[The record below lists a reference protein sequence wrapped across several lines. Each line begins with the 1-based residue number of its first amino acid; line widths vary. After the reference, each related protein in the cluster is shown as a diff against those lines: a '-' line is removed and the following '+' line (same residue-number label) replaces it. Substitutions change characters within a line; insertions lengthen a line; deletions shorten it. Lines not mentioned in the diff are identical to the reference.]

1 MKLGVVIAA
10 AGSGRR
16 MGAEGNKVLLP
27 IHGKPMLQYSIECFD
42 AMEDVTNVVVVT
54 REVDL
59 EPVQDLIKRL
69 EPVKPVQVVP
79 GGAVRQQS
87 VFLGLKALPADTEW
101 VIIHDGARPFL
112 TADLV
117 RRGLEAVREH
127 RAVAIAVPVK
137 DTIKRVREFQ
147 VVDTPPR
154 SELWAV
160 QTPQIFSYEL
170 IMAAHERAEE
180 QGITATDDCALVE
193 ELGHPVQIVPGEYGN
208 IKVTTPEDLPGAQE
222 SFVGFG
228 YDVHRLVAGRPLIL
242 GGVTIPHDQGLLG
255 HSDADVL
262 THAIMDALLGAMGEG
277 DIGEHFPDTDPRY
290 AGISSLVLLSQV
302 MELLRERH
310 LAIRNVDAVVL
321 AQKPKLSPWK
331 GAIRASLARAMGV
344 DERRVNVKA
353 STSEGLGFIGRGE
366 GIAAQA
372 AVLLDSRRS

>member
-1 MKLGVVIAA
+1 
-10 AGSGRR
+10 
-16 MGAEGNKVLLP
+16 
-27 IHGKPMLQYSIECFD
+27 
-42 AMEDVTNVVVVT
+42 VVVT

-170 IMAAHERAEE
+170 IVAAHERAEE

-208 IKVTTPEDLPGAQE
+208 IKVTTPEDLPGGPG
-222 SFVGFG
+222 VLRWL
-228 YDVHRLVAGRPLIL
+228 RL
-242 GGVTIPHDQGLLG
+242 
-255 HSDADVL
+255 
-262 THAIMDALLGAMGEG
+262 
-277 DIGEHFPDTDPRY
+277 
-290 AGISSLVLLSQV
+290 
-302 MELLRERH
+302 
-310 LAIRNVDAVVL
+310 
-321 AQKPKLSPWK
+321 
-331 GAIRASLARAMGV
+331 
-344 DERRVNVKA
+344 
-353 STSEGLGFIGRGE
+353 
-366 GIAAQA
+366 
-372 AVLLDSRRS
+372 